1 MTSAATAFTLA
12 IFKPHLVKNPVA
24 YGAVERLI
32 ESSGIRIVTR
42 KQVHLTQPEAEQF
55 YRDHRG
61 KFFYRRLI
69 SLMTS
74 GPLEVLVLSGENVV
88 NRWRELMG
96 PTKVFKAV
104 YSNPEC
110 IRSLYG
116 LTDTR
121 NASHGSDSVASFL
134 TEAALFFPNQ
144 EFPPNNTT
152 TITDNYESNG
162 HHHQNTS

>member
-1 MTSAATAFTLA
+1 MTGFTLA
-12 IFKPHLVKNPVA
+12 IFKPHLLKNPVA
-24 YGAVERLI
+24 YGAVQRLI

-55 YRDHRG
+55 YQDHRG
-61 KFFYRRLI
+61 KFFYGRLI

-74 GPLEVLVLSGENVV
+74 GPLEVLVLSGDNVIS
-88 NRWRELMG
+88 RWRALMG

-104 YSNPEC
+104 YSNPDC
-110 IRSLYG
+110 IRSMYG

-134 TEAALFFPNQ
+134 AEAALFFPNL
-144 EFPPNNTT
+144 ELPPKPA
-152 TITDNYESNG
+152 TDNCESNCHQQ
-162 HHHQNTS
+162 HHHRQNSS

>member
-1 MTSAATAFTLA
+1 MSGSAFTLA
-12 IFKPHLVKNPVA
+12 IFKPHLLKNPVA

-42 KQVHLTQPEAEQF
+42 KQVRLTQPEAERF
-55 YRDHRG
+55 YQDHRG
-61 KFFYRRLI
+61 KFFYQRLI

-74 GPLEVLVLSGENVV
+74 GPLEVLVLSGENVIT
-88 NRWRELMG
+88 RWRELMG

-104 YSNPEC
+104 YSQPEC

-121 NASHGSDSVASFL
+121 NASHGSDSVSSFL

-144 EFPPNNTT
+144 EFP
-152 TITDNYESNG
+152 TDNCESNSNQQNR
-162 HHHQNTS
+162 QNTS